1 MENIKLKLHAKRSR
15 ARPLAKNTSQK
26 LSVKSKENA
35 VPVTRV
41 SRLINY
47 GSLVAGIGAGTVN
60 QRIKK
65 QLGLTSESSS
75 DILSEANIDRIV
87 ETLCKVRGA
96 ALKLGQLFSIQDE
109 SFLPEQLH
117 KALERVRSNAD
128 FMPQW
133 QLQKVMTEELGSDWE
148 SLFKEFTMRP
158 FAAASIG
165 QVHEAV
171 IGDGRTV
178 AVKVQYPGV
187 AESINADID
196 TLLSVL
202 NFSRLLP
209 QGMFLQEAA
218 DVARSE
224 LSWEC
229 DYIREAKMSNTF
241 KDLLVDDHHLYVPQ
255 VIGDLSTS
263 RVLTTEL
270 VEGVPLDELVHC
282 DQETRNKVSLWN
294 LELVL
299 RELFQFQFMQTDPN
313 WSNFLYDADTDQICL
328 LDFGASREYPKTFID
343 AYIQVI
349 HGASV
354 GDRSRVESGLTKVG
368 FQTGY
373 ESKAFITAN
382 ADAVMIL
389 GEPFAKNED
398 FDFARQDII
407 SRVRQIIPV
416 MLRHRLAPPP
426 QEAYSLHRKLSGA
439 FLLCTKLRAKINVF
453 DAFNDIYD
461 AYQFEA

>member
-1 MENIKLKLHAKRSR
+1 
-15 ARPLAKNTSQK
+15 
-26 LSVKSKENA
+26 
-35 VPVTRV
+35 
-41 SRLINY
+41 
-47 GSLVAGIGAGTVN
+47 
-60 QRIKK
+60 
-65 QLGLTSESSS
+65 
-75 DILSEANIDRIV
+75 
-87 ETLCKVRGA
+87 
-96 ALKLGQLFSIQDE
+96 
-109 SFLPEQLH
+109 
-117 KALERVRSNAD
+117 
-128 FMPQW
+128 
-133 QLQKVMTEELGSDWE
+133 VMTEELGSDWE
-148 SLFKEFTMRP
+148 SLFTEFTMRP

-165 QVHEAV
+165 QVHQAV

-187 AESINADID
+187 AESINNDID

-202 NFSRLLP
+202 TFSRLLP

-241 KDLLVDDHHLYVPQ
+241 RDLLTNDQHLYVPQ

-270 VEGVPLDELVHC
+270 VKGVPLDELVNC

-328 LDFGASREYPKTFID
+328 LDFGASREYAKTFID

-354 GDRSRVESGLTKVG
+354 GDRSKVESGLTNVG

-382 ADAVMIL
+382 IDAVMIL
-389 GEPFAKNED
+389 GEPFARNEE

-461 AYQFEA
+461 AYEFET